1 MPSSETPPRIR
12 IDFSRSPP
20 GLSSSNTL
28 DIREIL
34 DQERG
39 FPELLVEDPCAMFDD
54 TDDLY
59 LEDGDAPTFPHGHQP
74 PLFVVNSHRAQL
86 PFPIRL
92 EVLELG
98 DIYHAKGAPP
108 VLTTPTIPRM
118 KMMIKERLYVQKWV
132 DTLTLDDPP
141 KHIPWTCDKP
151 VPDTKWVSEG
161 SILPADIIG
170 SFTGQRRNAR
180 ERTEPVVTSEAPARD
195 KEIPVARNLRML
207 REASV
212 APRDSTGT
220 HRWTV
225 HKPAA
230 FGPNSPGGE
239 FANSDVGSPESLRD
253 ILRSQEIP
261 TPSRAV
267 RSDPLIGASPS
278 TPDVISL
285 AARRGKALSDL
296 QLRNNLMQELE
307 YPDIPT
313 AFRGSPG
320 VWSPRF
326 DVRLPDQPFMDH
338 PSMLSNLRSKCAA
351 LANGPSAPIE
361 TGEEG
366 YQWPQPGVTPETSST
381 SLGSDEWGFAKQ
393 LINLENDLMGSFD
406 GSGQVSWSFHGQIG
420 DTTANT
426 SLFLSDESPRPTK
439 GPCNPTKSER
449 RLRPHF
455 STSVM
460 RHPVSDPSGPP
471 EVPLPPRPAL
481 VNPATPSCVRGILK
495 KCKSV
500 RFEDAI
506 TKEPTDQAPSPVP
519 PAPEVTPKRP
529 SPLRQSFTAS
539 SEQPLIPVPDGTQAS
554 KSPVEAIAVEAK
566 PAPEKVAPE
575 KQSAPRPRLAP
586 KGTIYPG
593 KANRPSGLPALRPK
607 DGNAQGTGVTFKPPS
622 GTSSV
627 ERPCRTAHANKENA
641 DPASVSQAQ
650 RKQRWSTTT
659 EGDIR
664 KGLEGPL
671 KSRLST
677 PLRNIFRFR

>member
-1 MPSSETPPRIR
+1 
-12 IDFSRSPP
+12 
-20 GLSSSNTL
+20 
-28 DIREIL
+28 
-34 DQERG
+34 
-39 FPELLVEDPCAMFDD
+39 
-54 TDDLY
+54 
-59 LEDGDAPTFPHGHQP
+59 
-74 PLFVVNSHRAQL
+74 
-86 PFPIRL
+86 
-92 EVLELG
+92 
-98 DIYHAKGAPP
+98 
-108 VLTTPTIPRM
+108 
-118 KMMIKERLYVQKWV
+118 
-132 DTLTLDDPP
+132 
-141 KHIPWTCDKP
+141 
-151 VPDTKWVSEG
+151 
-161 SILPADIIG
+161 
-170 SFTGQRRNAR
+170 
-180 ERTEPVVTSEAPARD
+180 
-195 KEIPVARNLRML
+195 ML
-207 REASV
+207 RETSV

-539 SEQPLIPVPDGTQAS
+539 SEQPLIPVPDGTPGVKESGRSDRCRGEAS
-554 KSPVEAIAVEAK
+554 P
-566 PAPEKVAPE
+566 
-575 KQSAPRPRLAP
+575 
-586 KGTIYPG
+586 
-593 KANRPSGLPALRPK
+593 
-607 DGNAQGTGVTFKPPS
+607 
-622 GTSSV
+622 
-627 ERPCRTAHANKENA
+627 
-641 DPASVSQAQ
+641 
-650 RKQRWSTTT
+650 
-659 EGDIR
+659 
-664 KGLEGPL
+664 
-671 KSRLST
+671 
-677 PLRNIFRFR
+677 